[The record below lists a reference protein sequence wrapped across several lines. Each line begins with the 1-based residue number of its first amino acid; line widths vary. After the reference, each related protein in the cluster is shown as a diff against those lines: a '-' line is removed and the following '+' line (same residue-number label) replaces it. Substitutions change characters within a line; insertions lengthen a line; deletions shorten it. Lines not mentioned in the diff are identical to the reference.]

1 MQRLKGF
8 EEEIERRFKQ
18 PIYTSAQ
25 EGNVLTISI
34 TRSTAINPVVLQ
46 EDIEYGEKVRQFI
59 VESKVS
65 AKW

>member
-25 EGNVLTISI
+25 EGNVLTISL